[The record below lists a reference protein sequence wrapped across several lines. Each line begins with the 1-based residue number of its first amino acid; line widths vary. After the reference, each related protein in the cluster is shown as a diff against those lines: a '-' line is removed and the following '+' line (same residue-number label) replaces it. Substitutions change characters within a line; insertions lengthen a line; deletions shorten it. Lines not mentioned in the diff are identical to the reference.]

1 MAGMGWAGPL
11 ESGTKS
17 RIKGRTDVAGRNGFR
32 ILFYAAA
39 IATLPLAN
47 AAIGAPA
54 SKPVT
59 QKKPALKPTLE
70 PAKAKPKA
78 KKETKA
84 QTKPLPKQTAAGVP
98 LPRKRPGSGEAA
110 TSAYAQAGA
119 AMRGN
124 LIHARAVFRPM
135 ARPTSG
141 PFAVASSTTT
151 TATDIATVKRV
162 IELASKGK
170 DTEINAAMSSIKD
183 PVARKLAEWAYLRSY
198 NTNPSFARFAD
209 FISQNPAWPHVP
221 LFRRRAENAL
231 WDDRVD
237 DGTVRIFFK
246 DSEPTT
252 AKGRLTYAR
261 VLLAAGER
269 DHAAA
274 MARKAWREDDFSAA
288 VERIALDQIGSL
300 ITAADW
306 KARMEARLYADDTEA
321 ALRAAEHVGPSDR
334 AIARARVAVIKREK
348 NAKALL
354 DSIPAADRS
363 NPGYIFARA
372 VLLRKSDKP
381 EEAAKLILSAPNDPA
396 ALVDLD
402 QWWIERRLL
411 VRKLLDDGDYKTAYR
426 VARDSPSPPK
436 SNYRVD
442 QHFTAGWIALRY
454 LHDPATAALHF
465 AKIPAGTSSPHALA
479 RAGYWEGRAAQAMGH
494 AAEAKAFY
502 TAAAQYS
509 ATYYGQ
515 LARGRL
521 GLNDLGLLEKP
532 HIPTDQIPTMLNLEI
547 VRAVE
552 ILYGL
557 NERDLIAPIYAEL
570 GESGT
575 DVAGMAMLCEIA
587 RKHND
592 GRSML
597 LLAKAAHNRG
607 LPLDYYAYPTV
618 GLPDYKAI
626 APPVEDAVTYS
637 IARQESHFNQKVVS
651 PAHAMGLMQV
661 TPAAAIDTAK
671 KFKATYDKGR
681 LLTDP
686 VYNVQMG
693 AAELSNLI
701 SGYRGSYILTFA
713 GYNAGRGRVRQW
725 IAAMGDPRDPKVDP
739 VDWVERIPISETRNY
754 VQRIMENLQVY
765 RARFG
770 GSSKLMIDADIRRD
784 LEAGTHQTAS
794 EQ

>member
-1 MAGMGWAGPL
+1 L
-11 ESGTKS
+11 RHT
-17 RIKGRTDVAGRNGFR
+17 ID
-32 ILFYAAA
+32 
-39 IATLPLAN
+39 
-47 AAIGAPA
+47 
-54 SKPVT
+54 
-59 QKKPALKPTLE
+59 
-70 PAKAKPKA
+70 PAKSKKSPKESSKQPAKHLTSA
-78 KKETKA
+78 
-84 QTKPLPKQTAAGVP
+84 VP
-98 LPRKRPGSGEAA
+98 LPRKRPGSRDSANAA
-110 TSAYAQAGA
+110 FAQAGA

-124 LIHARAVFRPM
+124 LMRARAVFRPM

-151 TATDIATVKRV
+151 SAADIAAVKRI
-162 IELASKGK
+162 IEFAHKGK
-170 DTEINAAMSSIKD
+170 DAEINAAMASITD
-183 PVARKLAEWAYLRSY
+183 PVARKLAEWVYLRNF
-198 NTNPSFARFAD
+198 NTNPSFARFST
-209 FISQNPAWPHVP
+209 FIAQNPAWPHVP

-237 DGTVRIFFK
+237 DATIRNFFK
-246 DSEPTT
+246 DHEPGT

-261 VLLAAGER
+261 VLLAGGDRARAEVF
-269 DHAAA
+269 
-274 MARKAWREDDFSAA
+274 ARKAWREDDFSAA
-288 VERIALDQIGSL
+288 VERIALEQIGSL
-300 ITAADW
+300 ITPADW

-321 ALRAAEHVGPSDR
+321 ALRAAEHVDAADR
-334 AIARARVAVIKREK
+334 AIAHARVAVIKRAK

-354 DSIPAADRS
+354 DAIPAADRS
-363 NPGYIFARA
+363 KPGYIFARA
-372 VLLRKSDKP
+372 TWLRKADKP
-381 EEAAKLILSAPNDPA
+381 EEAAKLILQAPNDPA
-396 ALVDLD
+396 ALIDLD

-411 VRKLLDDGDYKTAYR
+411 IRKLLDDGDYKTAYR

-454 LHDPATAALHF
+454 LHDPVTAARHF
-465 AKIPAGTSSPHALA
+465 EQNPPGTSSTHALSS
-479 RAGYWEGRAAQAMGH
+479 AGYWQGRAAQAMGH
-494 AAEAKAFY
+494 TAEAKAY
-502 TAAAQYS
+502 YETAAQYS
-509 ATYYGQ
+509 VTYYGQ

-521 GLNDLGLLEKP
+521 GLSDLGLLEKP
-532 HIPTDQIPTMLNLEI
+532 HIPPDQSATLHNLEI
-547 VRAVE
+547 VRAVD

-557 NERDLIAPIYAEL
+557 NERDLIAPIFAEL

-575 DVAGMAMLCEIA
+575 DVAGMAELCEVA

-607 LPLDYYAYPTV
+607 LPLDYYAYPTI
-618 GLPDYKAI
+618 GLPDYKSI
-626 APPVEDAVTYS
+626 APPVESAITYS

-661 TPAAAIDTAK
+661 TPAAALDTSR

-681 LLTDP
+681 LLSDP

-693 AAELSNLI
+693 AAELSNLL

-725 IAAMGDPRDPKVDP
+725 IAAFGDPREPNIDP

-754 VQRIMENLQVY
+754 VQRIVENLQVY

-770 GSSKLMIDADIRRD
+770 GSSKLMIDSDIHRD
-784 LEAGTHQTAS
+784 LEAGTHKTAS

>member
-1 MAGMGWAGPL
+1 MKP
-11 ESGTKS
+11 E
-17 RIKGRTDVAGRNGFR
+17 
-32 ILFYAAA
+32 
-39 IATLPLAN
+39 
-47 AAIGAPA
+47 A
-54 SKPVT
+54 S
-59 QKKPALKPTLE
+59 KKPALRPALDSAKSKPKLKAH
-70 PAKAKPKA
+70 AKAPVKPQA
-78 KKETKA
+78 K
-84 QTKPLPKQTAAGVP
+84 QLTASVP
-98 LPRKRPGSGEAA
+98 LPRKRPGGHDSA
-110 TSAYAQAGA
+110 TAAYAQAGA

-141 PFAVASSTTT
+141 PFAVASTTT
-151 TATDIATVKRV
+151 TSQADIATVKRI

-170 DTEINAAMSSIKD
+170 DTEINAAMALIRD

-209 FISQNPAWPHVP
+209 FIAQNPAWPHVP

-237 DGTVRIFFK
+237 DATVRIFFK
-246 DSEPTT
+246 EHEPTT

-261 VLLAAGER
+261 VLLAAGDR
-269 DHAAA
+269 DRAAA
-274 MARKAWREDDFSAA
+274 VARKAWREDDFSAA

-300 ITAADW
+300 ITPADW

-321 ALRAAEHVGPSDR
+321 ALRAAEHVDERDR
-334 AIARARVAVIKREK
+334 AIARARVAVIKRAK

-354 DSIPAADRS
+354 DAIPAADRS
-363 NPGYIFARA
+363 KPGYIFARA

-381 EEAAKLILSAPNDPA
+381 EEAAKLMLQASNDPD

-454 LHDPATAALHF
+454 LHDPATAARHF
-465 AKIPAGTSSPHALA
+465 AQIPIGTSSPHALS
-479 RAGYWEGRAAQAMGH
+479 RAGYWQGRAAQAMGH
-494 AAEAKAFY
+494 TAEAKAY
-502 TAAAQYS
+502 YQTAAQYS
-509 ATYYGQ
+509 VTYYGQ

-521 GLNDLGLLEKP
+521 GLADLGLLDKP
-532 HIPTDQIPTMLNLEI
+532 HIPSDQVPTMLNLEI

-552 ILYGL
+552 ILYEL
-557 NERDLIAPIYAEL
+557 NARDLIAPIYAEL

-607 LPLDYYAYPTV
+607 LPLDYYAFPTI
-618 GLPDYKAI
+618 GLPDYKSI

-661 TPAAAIDTAK
+661 TPAAAIDTAR
-671 KFKATYDKGR
+671 KFKAAYDKAR
-681 LLTDP
+681 LLSDP
-686 VYNVQMG
+686 VYNMQMG

-725 IAAMGDPRDPKVDP
+725 IAAFGDPRDPNVDP
-739 VDWVERIPISETRNY
+739 VDWIERIPISETRNY
-754 VQRIMENLQVY
+754 VQRIIENLQVY

-770 GSSKLMIDADIRRD
+770 GSSKLMIDADLHRD
-784 LEAGTHQTAS
+784 LEAGTHKTAS